1 MANSKEQKIK
11 GERKKGKNFSLI
23 KRKTVGDGKA
33 NLYSKTGKRTAWWIE
48 RRSYQQ
54 PFPFLVRD
62 S

>member
-33 NLYSKTGKRTAWWIE
+33 NLYSKTGKRT
-48 RRSYQQ
+48 
-54 PFPFLVRD
+54 V
-62 S
+62 